1 MMDGQDSDGL
11 QHKSFIQVKI
21 YLKYMTSSDG
31 YWERSVVLVV
41 VNTGGAACALS

>member
-1 MMDGQDSDGL
+1 MDGQDSDGL
-11 QHKSFIQVKI
+11 QHKSFISVEI